1 MAESCVRDFE
11 SPCPFC
17 GETEVE
23 IQWYISY
30 PNGMGDYAK
39 LKCNN
44 RSCGA
49 NVYLEQREITI
60 AVQDAIVGA
69 LRDKWMKRPG

>member
-23 IQWYISY
+23 IQWYINY
-30 PNGMGDYAK
+30 PPEDNDYARLRCK
-39 LKCNN
+39 G
-44 RSCGA
+44 SCGA
-49 NVYLEQREITI
+49 IVYLEQREINI
-60 AVQDAIVGA
+60 VVQDAIVGV
-69 LRDKWMKRPG
+69 LRDKWRKRHG